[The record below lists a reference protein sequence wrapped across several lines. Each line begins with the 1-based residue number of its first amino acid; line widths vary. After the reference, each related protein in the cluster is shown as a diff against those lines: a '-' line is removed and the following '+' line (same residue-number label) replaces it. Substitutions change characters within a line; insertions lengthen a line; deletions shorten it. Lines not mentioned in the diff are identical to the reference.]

1 MRKELPKVYDPRE
14 VEPHIYQMWMDNG
27 CFKADADPKKKP
39 FSIVMPPPNVTGQL
53 HMGHAMDSTLQD
65 ILTRFKRMQGYSA
78 LWLPGT
84 DHAGIATQI
93 KVEERLR
100 EEEHLTRYDLG
111 REKFLERVWA
121 WKEKYGN
128 RIVEQ
133 QKKMGASCDWSR
145 SRFTMDEGCSQAV
158 REAFCEL
165 YDKGLIYKG
174 SRIINWCP
182 HCLTAL
188 SDAEVERVCE
198 SIRAIREQV
207 GIEVCVSFGL
217 LNEEQFKKIR
227 EAGATRA
234 HCNLESSGRYFKE
247 ICTTHTYQQKI
258 DTLNAAKRAGL
269 SVCSGGIMGLGETME
284 DRIEMVLTARELGV
298 KSIPVNVLNPIPGT
312 PYEHNRILTNDEVCR
327 CVAIFRFLIPD
338 ASIRLAG
345 GRGLLGDK
353 GEACFRSGANAAI
366 SGDMLTTSGINM
378 ETDME
383 LLKTLGY
390 EVRLYNG

>member
-1 MRKELPKVYDPRE
+1 MTVIENLKRKVMSGELISKE
-14 VEPHIYQMWMDNG
+14 EALLL
-27 CFKADADPKKKP
+27 ADAPLEELTAAADEIRSHFCQSGFDICTIVNGKCGKCSEDCKYCAQSAHYHTACSETYPLLSTEELVEGARHNKEQGVLRY
-39 FSIVMPPPNVTGQL
+39 SIVTSG
-53 HMGHAMDSTLQD
+53 
-65 ILTRFKRMQGYSA
+65 K
-78 LWLPGT
+78 
-84 DHAGIATQI
+84 
-93 KVEERLR
+93 
-100 EEEHLTRYDLG
+100 
-111 REKFLERVWA
+111 
-121 WKEKYGN
+121 
-128 RIVEQ
+128 
-133 QKKMGASCDWSR
+133 
-145 SRFTMDEGCSQAV
+145 
-158 REAFCEL
+158 
-165 YDKGLIYKG
+165 
-174 SRIINWCP
+174 
-182 HCLTAL
+182 AL
-188 SDAEVERVCE
+188 SDAEVGRVCE